1 LTRTRLG
8 DQTPVTGGDASLVD
22 LAGKALG
29 TDPDEG
35 LAAIAELR
43 REIDRVE
50 EEQVS
55 RAVHARWSWARIGR
69 ALGVTKQAVHRKY
82 GRRSLPAPDPPDAH
96 EMLVS
101 SNARLAVFMAR
112 REAAGRGDEVVGTEH
127 LLLGMLQQGEG
138 GACEA
143 LKEIGVTLQAARL
156 QADLFFPSSLAEVEP
171 ARLPLSKR
179 ARAALEQATG
189 EVVRRGE
196 RKLQTSHVLLA
207 ILRDPEARALE
218 LLTGL
223 GASPADVERAVN
235 AQPAAST

>member
-1 LTRTRLG
+1 
-8 DQTPVTGGDASLVD
+8 
-22 LAGKALG
+22 
-29 TDPDEG
+29 
-35 LAAIAELR
+35 
-43 REIDRVE
+43 
-50 EEQVS
+50 
-55 RAVHARWSWARIGR
+55 
-69 ALGVTKQAVHRKY
+69 
-82 GRRSLPAPDPPDAH
+82 
-96 EMLVS
+96 MLVS

-156 QADLFFPSSLAEVEP
+156 QADLFFPSSLAAVEP

-179 ARAALEQATG
+179 ARVALERATS

-196 RKLQTSHVLLA
+196 RKLETSHILLA
-207 ILRDPEARALE
+207 VLRDPEARALE

-223 GASPADVERAVN
+223 GVAAGDVERAVE
-235 AQPAAST
+235 QISHQASGIRHQA

>member
-1 LTRTRLG
+1 
-8 DQTPVTGGDASLVD
+8 LVD

-50 EEQVS
+50 ETQVS
-55 RAVHARWSWARIGR
+55 RAVRAEWSWKRIGQ
-69 ALGVTKQAVHRKY
+69 ALGVSRQAVHRKY
-82 GRRSLPAPDPPDAH
+82 ARRSLPPPDALDAH

-112 REAAGRGDEVVGTEH
+112 REAAARGDEVVGTEH

-179 ARAALEQATG
+179 ARAALERATG

-196 RKLQTSHVLLA
+196 RNLETSHILLA
-207 ILRDPEARALE
+207 VLRDPEARALE

-223 GASPADVERAVN
+223 GVAAGDVERAVE
-235 AQPAAST
+235 QISHQASELRDQA

>member
-1 LTRTRLG
+1 
-8 DQTPVTGGDASLVD
+8 VSLVD

-50 EEQVS
+50 EAHVS
-55 RAVHARWSWARIGR
+55 RAVRAEWSWSRIGQ
-69 ALGVTKQAVHRKY
+69 ALGVSRQAVHRKY
-82 GRRSLPAPDPPDAH
+82 ARRSLAPPDPLNTH

-143 LKEIGVTLQAARL
+143 LKEVGVTLQAARI

-171 ARLPLSKR
+171 ARLPLSRR
-179 ARAALEQATG
+179 AREALERSTTEVIRTG
-189 EVVRRGE
+189 G
-196 RKLQTSHVLLA
+196 RKLETAHLLLA
-207 ILRDPEARALE
+207 LLRDPESSAVR

-223 GASPADVERAVN
+223 GVGPHDVERAVEG
-235 AQPAAST
+235 QPASAT